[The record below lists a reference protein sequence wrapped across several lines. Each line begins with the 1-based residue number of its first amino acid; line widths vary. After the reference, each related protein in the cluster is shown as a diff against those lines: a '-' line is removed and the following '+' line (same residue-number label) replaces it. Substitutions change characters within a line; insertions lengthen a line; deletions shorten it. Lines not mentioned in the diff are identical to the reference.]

1 MFFLGSIEHT
11 LQLPPHLLDLPL
23 SEAIKGELESLF
35 LDKIGR
41 LSIIFAFFICSC
53 DFKAFKGLRRMCCDE
68 GYCEFGDIANLGL
81 CIFVNDIRSIAG
93 GFVFPGDSA
102 STYTV
107 EFRLVMFRL
116 FVREIITAKL
126 KESDANGLRNNMAL
140 FFSFFFL
147 HVCIYI
153 PVMKQLR
160 IEF

>member
-1 MFFLGSIEHT
+1 MFFLSSIEHT
-11 LQLPPHLLDLPL
+11 FQLPPHLLDLPL

-41 LSIIFAFFICSC
+41 LKCVVM
-53 DFKAFKGLRRMCCDE
+53 KV
-68 GYCEFGDIANLGL
+68 IANLGL
-81 CIFVNDIRSIAG
+81 CIFVNDIRSLAS

-126 KESDANGLRNNMAL
+126 KESDANGLRMWFL
-140 FFSFFFL
+140 LSCPMLSLDLFL
-147 HVCIYI
+147 HIVLS
-153 PVMKQLR
+153 VHMMEK
-160 IEF
+160 